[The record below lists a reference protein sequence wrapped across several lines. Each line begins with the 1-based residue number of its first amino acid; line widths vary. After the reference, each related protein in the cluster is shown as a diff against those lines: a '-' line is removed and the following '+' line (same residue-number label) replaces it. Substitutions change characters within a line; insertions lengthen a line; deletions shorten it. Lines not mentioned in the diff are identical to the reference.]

1 MNRLENSR
9 GMWLTA
15 VLLVGVGVGCSD
27 GNGAGVLATITVSPA
42 SQSLLPAATR
52 QYTAVGTDNSGNPVT
67 ITPTWSVVASGG
79 TISASGLFTAGGT
92 GGTFTNTV
100 KATSGTVSGTATV
113 IVTTTTTSGGGTGTG
128 TGHGPA
134 PVVLGTAGT
143 YVILAKSGVSNI
155 PTSAVTG
162 NIGVSPVTSTA
173 LTGFSLTLDGSGT
186 FATSPQV
193 TGNLYAADYTSPTP
207 ANLTTAI
214 NDMMTAYTAAA
225 GRTLPDYTELGAG
238 NIGGLTLAPG
248 LYKWGTGVLIPTTV
262 TLNGGANDTWIF
274 QIAGGLTQ
282 SSATSVTLTGGA
294 LAQNVVWQVFGA
306 VDIGTTAHMEGRI
319 LSQTSIVLRTGA
331 VANGKLLAQTAVTLD
346 GNTVVNK

>member
-9 GMWLTA
+9 GMWVTA
-15 VLLVGVGVGCSD
+15 LLLVGVGVGCSD

-113 IVTTTTTSGGGTGTG
+113 IVSTTTSTGGGTGTG

-134 PVVLGTAGT
+134 PVPLGTAGT
-143 YVILAKSGVSNI
+143 YVILAKTTITNTG
-155 PTSAVTG
+155 TSAITGDLGLSPAAASFITGFALSAPPTTFTTSALVTG
-162 NIGVSPVTSTA
+162 KV
-173 LTGFSLTLDGSGT
+173 
-186 FATSPQV
+186 
-193 TGNLYAADYTSPTP
+193 YASDYDPPTP
-207 ANLTTAI
+207 VNLGTSIA
-214 NDMMTAYTAAA
+214 DMQTAYTTAA

-248 LYKWGTGVLIPTTV
+248 LYKWGTTVLIPTSV
-262 TLNGGANDTWIF
+262 TLSGGANDTWIF

-294 LAQNVVWQVFGA
+294 LAQNVVWQVAGI
-306 VDIGTTAHMEGRI
+306 VTIGTTATMNGRV
-319 LSQTSIVLRTGA
+319 LGQTQINLNTGA
-331 VANGKLLAQTAVTLD
+331 VANGKLLAQTQVTLA
-346 GNTVVNK
+346 GNTIVDK